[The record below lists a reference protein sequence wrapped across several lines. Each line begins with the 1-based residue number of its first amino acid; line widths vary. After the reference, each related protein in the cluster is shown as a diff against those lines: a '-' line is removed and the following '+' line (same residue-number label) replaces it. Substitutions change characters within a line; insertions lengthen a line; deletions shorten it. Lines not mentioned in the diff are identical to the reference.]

1 MKRRFLALVLAGCLA
16 AVLSTAAWAM
26 SPTGFYLNV
35 ELPSGETIALDVESG
50 DSIDNVKE
58 ELEMK
63 TKIAAGEQHLYYGGK
78 LLVDGRTLA
87 NYNIQ
92 KGSTLLLTTKIK
104 GTPAGEKLTEE
115 NMSGSTIGAPVTIS
129 EKTLNSGTYYL
140 CNNVKLTQA
149 LVIQGDVTL
158 DLNGFV
164 LKITGSGSVI
174 KIESG
179 TLTLV
184 DSHPAAIHKFVKE
197 ATGLWTLNENAGT
210 EIVKGGVITGG
221 IGREH
226 SFSSVYGSI
235 SENGGGGV
243 FINQDAS
250 FVMESGNIVGCSA
263 VGEHNTAGGVLVAR
277 SASFVMKAGKIAG
290 CTAARGGGV
299 YVADKNEAKTL
310 GRFTMEGGSI
320 VGCVATDE
328 SYSGG
333 GVANHGD
340 FTMTGGTIRSC
351 TATAGHGGGICSV
364 RQLHISGS
372 AVVTDCKAGGS
383 YASSGAMLIS
393 PDSTY
398 TAIIAG
404 GTFDG
409 NVVNNKST
417 TITGGTFS
425 DEVQNSGVIENG
437 QFNGAVNN
445 YEGTI
450 KGGTFYGSVKNESD
464 YDDGVLRRAGT
475 ISGGTFNGTV
485 TNEAAGRISGGTY
498 NGSVYGTFYTVAFVS
513 NGGTAVPNQKY
524 ANTPVTA
531 PTVSRAGYTLVGWY
545 TDEACTAAY
554 DFTQPV
560 TDSVTLYAKWEAAP
574 RYYYNS
580 GTTTDT
586 DNADEDKK
594 GSPKT
599 FDPGAG
605 IYAVSVALSLTGT
618 AWIGR
623 KRH

>member
-16 AVLSTAAWAM
+16 AVLSTAAWATL
-26 SPTGFYLNV
+26 PTGSYLNV
-35 ELPSGETIALDVESG
+35 ELPSGETIALDAESG
-50 DSIDNVKE
+50 DSIDNIKGK
-58 ELEMK
+58 LETK
-63 TKIAAGEQHLYYGGK
+63 TKIAAGEQHLYYGGN

-140 CNNVKLTQA
+140 CNNVNLTQT
-149 LVIQGDVTL
+149 LVIRGNVTL

-174 KIESG
+174 QVDSG

-250 FVMESGNIVGCSA
+250 FVMEGGNIVGCSA

-299 YVADKNEAKTL
+299 YVADRDGDYAL
-310 GRFTMEGGSI
+310 GSFTMNGGTI
-320 VGCVATDE
+320 EWCVAYGSAAYDD
-328 SYSGG
+328 GG
-333 GVANHGD
+333 GVNNLGS
-340 FTMTGGTIRSC
+340 FTMNGGTIRNC
-351 TATAGHGGGICSV
+351 TAAYGYGGGISSLRNITICGDAFV
-364 RQLHISGS
+364 RDCTARQDKSS
-372 AVVTDCKAGGS
+372 AMYLNPSNPADRAVIEGGTFRGNI
-383 YASSGAMLIS
+383 YASPYCTGMVAV
-393 PDSTY
+393 T
-398 TAIIAG
+398 G
-404 GTFDG
+404 GTFDPG
-409 NVVNNKST
+409 
-417 TITGGTFS
+417 
-425 DEVQNSGVIENG
+425 QPNG
-437 QFNGAVNN
+437 IPLYTV
-445 YEGTI
+445 
-450 KGGTFYGSVKNESD
+450 
-464 YDDGVLRRAGT
+464 
-475 ISGGTFNGTV
+475 TFN
-485 TNEAAGRISGGTY
+485 
-498 NGSVYGTFYTVAFVS
+498 S
-513 NGGTAVPNQKY
+513 NGGSDVPEQIR
-524 ANTPVTA
+524 ANAAATKPD
-531 PTVSRAGYTLVGWY
+531 SRKAGYTLVGWY
-545 TDEACTAAY
+545 TDKACTAAY
-554 DFTQPV
+554 DFTKPV
-560 TDSVTLYAKWEAAP
+560 TDNITLYAKWEAAP

-586 DNADEDKK
+586 DNADKDKK
-594 GSPKT
+594 DSPKT

-605 IYAVSVALSLTGT
+605 IYAVSAALSLTGT

>member
-16 AVLSTAAWAM
+16 AVLSTAAWAT

-35 ELPSGETIALDVESG
+35 ELPSGETIALDAESG
-50 DSIDNVKE
+50 DSIDNIKGK
-58 ELEMK
+58 LETK
-63 TKIAAGEQHLYYGGK
+63 TKIAAGEQHLYYGGN

-164 LKITGSGSVI
+164 LQHENRDANDSVI

-184 DSHPAAIHKFVKE
+184 DSNPDAIHKFVKE

-250 FVMESGNIVGCSA
+250 FVMEGGNIVGCSA

-299 YVADKNEAKTL
+299 YVADRDGDYAL
-310 GRFTMEGGSI
+310 GSFTMNGGTI
-320 VGCVATDE
+320 EWCVAYGSAAYDD
-328 SYSGG
+328 GG
-333 GVANHGD
+333 GVNNLGS
-340 FTMTGGTIRSC
+340 FTMNGGTIRNC
-351 TATAGHGGGICSV
+351 TAAYGYGGGISSLRNITICGDAFV
-364 RQLHISGS
+364 RDCTASQDESS
-372 AVVTDCKAGGS
+372 AMYLNPSNPADRAVIEGGTFRGNI
-383 YASSGAMLIS
+383 YASPYCTGMVAV
-393 PDSTY
+393 T
-398 TAIIAG
+398 G
-404 GTFDG
+404 GTFDPG
-409 NVVNNKST
+409 QPNG
-417 TITGGTFS
+417 ITLHT
-425 DEVQNSGVIENG
+425 V
-437 QFNGAVNN
+437 
-445 YEGTI
+445 
-450 KGGTFYGSVKNESD
+450 
-464 YDDGVLRRAGT
+464 
-475 ISGGTFNGTV
+475 TFN
-485 TNEAAGRISGGTY
+485 
-498 NGSVYGTFYTVAFVS
+498 S
-513 NGGTAVPNQKY
+513 NGGSDVPGQIR
-524 ANTPVTA
+524 ANAAATKPD
-531 PTVSRAGYTLVGWY
+531 SRKAGYTLVGWY

-554 DFTQPV
+554 DFTKPV
-560 TDSVTLYAKWEAAP
+560 TDNITLYAKWEAAP

-599 FDPGAG
+599 FDAGVG
-605 IYAVSVALSLTGT
+605 IYAVSAALSLTGT

>member
-16 AVLSTAAWAM
+16 AVLSTAAWAT

-35 ELPSGETIALDVESG
+35 ELPSGETIALDAESG
-50 DSIDNVKE
+50 DSIDNIKGK
-58 ELEMK
+58 LETK

-149 LVIQGDVTL
+149 LVIQEDVTL

-164 LKITGSGSVI
+164 LQHENRDANDSVI

-184 DSHPAAIHKFVKE
+184 DSNPDAIHKFVKE

-250 FVMESGNIVGCSA
+250 FVMEGGNIVGCSA

-290 CTAARGGGV
+290 FTAARGGGV
-299 YVADKNEAKTL
+299 YVADRDGDYAL
-310 GRFTMEGGSI
+310 GSFTMNGGTI
-320 VGCVATDE
+320 EWCVAYGSAAYDD
-328 SYSGG
+328 GG
-333 GVANHGD
+333 GVNNLGS
-340 FTMTGGTIRSC
+340 FTMNGGTIRNC
-351 TATAGHGGGICSV
+351 TAAYGYGGGISSLRNITICGDAFV
-364 RQLHISGS
+364 RDCTASQDKSS
-372 AVVTDCKAGGS
+372 AMYLNPSNPADRAVIEGGTFRGNI
-383 YASSGAMLIS
+383 YASPYRTWMVAV
-393 PDSTY
+393 T
-398 TAIIAG
+398 G
-404 GTFDG
+404 GTFDPG
-409 NVVNNKST
+409 QPNG
-417 TITGGTFS
+417 ITLHT
-425 DEVQNSGVIENG
+425 V
-437 QFNGAVNN
+437 
-445 YEGTI
+445 
-450 KGGTFYGSVKNESD
+450 
-464 YDDGVLRRAGT
+464 
-475 ISGGTFNGTV
+475 TFN
-485 TNEAAGRISGGTY
+485 
-498 NGSVYGTFYTVAFVS
+498 S
-513 NGGTAVPNQKY
+513 NGGSDVPEQIR
-524 ANTPVTA
+524 ANAAATKPD
-531 PTVSRAGYTLVGWY
+531 SRKAGYTLVGWY

-554 DFTQPV
+554 DFTKPV
-560 TDSVTLYAKWEAAP
+560 TDNITLYAKWEAAP

-580 GTTTDT
+580 GTTETGKTDE
-586 DNADEDKK
+586 NKK

-599 FDPGAG
+599 FDPGVG
-605 IYAVSVALSLTGT
+605 IYAVSAALSLTGT

>member
-35 ELPSGETIALDVESG
+35 ELPSGETIALDAESG
-50 DSIDNVKE
+50 DSIDNVKQ
-58 ELEMK
+58 K
-63 TKIAAGEQHLYYGGK
+63 VQNAAGVSVTEQYLYYGGK
-78 LLVDGRTLA
+78 FLNNGRTLA
-87 NYNIQ
+87 DYNIQ
-92 KGSTLLLTTKIK
+92 KESTLLVASEEK
-104 GTPAGEKLTEE
+104 GVPNGVRLTEE
-115 NMSGSTIGAPVTIS
+115 SATGIAIELT
-129 EKTLNSGTYYL
+129 EKTTLTAGEYYL
-140 CNNVKLTQA
+140 CNNVNLTQT
-149 LVIQGDVTL
+149 LVIRGNVTL

-184 DSHPAAIHKFVKE
+184 DSNPDAIHKFVKE

-210 EIVKGGVITGG
+210 KIVKGGVITGG

-250 FVMESGNIVGCSA
+250 FVMEGGNIVGCSA

-299 YVADKNEAKTL
+299 YVADRDGDYAL
-310 GRFTMEGGSI
+310 GSFTMNGGTI
-320 VGCVATDE
+320 EWCVAYGSAAYDD
-328 SYSGG
+328 GG
-333 GVANHGD
+333 GVNNLGS
-340 FTMTGGTIRSC
+340 FTMNGGTIRNC
-351 TATAGHGGGICSV
+351 TAAYGYGGGISSLRNITICGDAYV
-364 RQLHISGS
+364 RDCTASQDKSS
-372 AVVTDCKAGGS
+372 AMYLNPSNPADRAVIEGGTFRGNI
-383 YASSGAMLIS
+383 YASPYCTGMVAV
-393 PDSTY
+393 T
-398 TAIIAG
+398 G
-404 GTFDG
+404 GTFDPG
-409 NVVNNKST
+409 QPNG
-417 TITGGTFS
+417 ITLHT
-425 DEVQNSGVIENG
+425 V
-437 QFNGAVNN
+437 
-445 YEGTI
+445 
-450 KGGTFYGSVKNESD
+450 
-464 YDDGVLRRAGT
+464 
-475 ISGGTFNGTV
+475 TFN
-485 TNEAAGRISGGTY
+485 
-498 NGSVYGTFYTVAFVS
+498 S
-513 NGGTAVPNQKY
+513 NGGSDVPGQIR
-524 ANTPVTA
+524 ANAAATKPD
-531 PTVSRAGYTLVGWY
+531 SRKAGYTLVGWY

-560 TDSVTLYAKWEAAP
+560 RDSVTLYAKWEAAP

-586 DNADEDKK
+586 DNGDENKK

-599 FDPGAG
+599 FDPGVG

>member
-16 AVLSTAAWAM
+16 AVLSTAAWATL
-26 SPTGFYLNV
+26 PTGFYLNV

-50 DSIDNVKE
+50 DSIDNVKQ
-58 ELEMK
+58 K
-63 TKIAAGEQHLYYGGK
+63 VQNAAGVSVTEQYLYYGGK
-78 LLVDGRTLA
+78 FLNNGRTLA
-87 NYNIQ
+87 DYNIQ
-92 KGSTLLLTTKIK
+92 KESTLLVASEEK
-104 GTPAGEKLTEE
+104 GVPNGVRLTEE
-115 NMSGSTIGAPVTIS
+115 SATGIAIELT
-129 EKTLNSGTYYL
+129 EKTTLTAGEYYL
-140 CNNVKLTQA
+140 CNNVNLTQT
-149 LVIQGDVTL
+149 LVIRGNVTL

-250 FVMESGNIVGCSA
+250 FVMEGGNIVGCSA

-299 YVADKNEAKTL
+299 YVADRDGDYAL
-310 GRFTMEGGSI
+310 GSFTMNGGTI
-320 VGCVATDE
+320 EWCVAYGSAAYDD
-328 SYSGG
+328 GG
-333 GVANHGD
+333 GVNNLGS
-340 FTMTGGTIRSC
+340 FTMNGGTIRNC
-351 TATAGHGGGICSV
+351 TAAYGYGGGISSLRNITICGDAFV
-364 RQLHISGS
+364 RDCTASQDKSS
-372 AVVTDCKAGGS
+372 AMYLNPSNPADRAVIEGGTFRGNI
-383 YASSGAMLIS
+383 YASPYCTGMVAV
-393 PDSTY
+393 T
-398 TAIIAG
+398 G
-404 GTFDG
+404 GTFDPG
-409 NVVNNKST
+409 
-417 TITGGTFS
+417 
-425 DEVQNSGVIENG
+425 QPNG
-437 QFNGAVNN
+437 IPLYTV
-445 YEGTI
+445 
-450 KGGTFYGSVKNESD
+450 
-464 YDDGVLRRAGT
+464 
-475 ISGGTFNGTV
+475 TFN
-485 TNEAAGRISGGTY
+485 
-498 NGSVYGTFYTVAFVS
+498 S
-513 NGGTAVPNQKY
+513 NGGSDVPEQIR
-524 ANTPVTA
+524 ANAAATKPD
-531 PTVSRAGYTLVGWY
+531 SRRAGYTLVGWY

-560 TDSVTLYAKWEAAP
+560 TDNITLYAKWEAAP

>member
-50 DSIDNVKE
+50 DSIDNVKQ
-58 ELEMK
+58 K
-63 TKIAAGEQHLYYGGK
+63 VQNAAGVSVTEQYLYYGGK
-78 LLVDGRTLA
+78 FLNNGRTLA
-87 NYNIQ
+87 DYNIQ
-92 KGSTLLLTTKIK
+92 KESTLLVASEEK
-104 GTPAGEKLTEE
+104 GVPNGVRLTEE
-115 NMSGSTIGAPVTIS
+115 SATGIAIELT
-129 EKTLNSGTYYL
+129 EKTTLTAGEYYL
-140 CNNVKLTQA
+140 CNNVNLTHP

-250 FVMESGNIVGCSA
+250 FVMEGGNIVGCSA

-299 YVADKNEAKTL
+299 YVADRDGDYAL
-310 GRFTMEGGSI
+310 GSFTMNGGTI
-320 VGCVATDE
+320 EWCVAYGSAAYDD
-328 SYSGG
+328 GG
-333 GVANHGD
+333 GVNNLGS
-340 FTMTGGTIRSC
+340 FTMNGGTIRNC
-351 TATAGHGGGICSV
+351 TAAYGYGGGISSLRNITICGDAFV
-364 RQLHISGS
+364 RDCTASQDKSS
-372 AVVTDCKAGGS
+372 AMYLNPSNPADRAVIEGGTFRGNI
-383 YASSGAMLIS
+383 YASPYRTGMVAV
-393 PDSTY
+393 T
-398 TAIIAG
+398 G
-404 GTFDG
+404 GTFDPG
-409 NVVNNKST
+409 QPNG
-417 TITGGTFS
+417 ITLHT
-425 DEVQNSGVIENG
+425 V
-437 QFNGAVNN
+437 
-445 YEGTI
+445 
-450 KGGTFYGSVKNESD
+450 
-464 YDDGVLRRAGT
+464 
-475 ISGGTFNGTV
+475 TFN
-485 TNEAAGRISGGTY
+485 
-498 NGSVYGTFYTVAFVS
+498 S
-513 NGGTAVPNQKY
+513 NGGSDVPEQIR
-524 ANTPVTA
+524 ANAAATKPD
-531 PTVSRAGYTLVGWY
+531 SRKAGYTLVGWY

-554 DFTQPV
+554 DFTKPV
-560 TDSVTLYAKWEAAP
+560 TDNITLYAKWEAAP

-618 AWIGR
+618 VWIGQ

>member
-1 MKRRFLALVLAGCLA
+1 MKRRFLTLVLAGCLA
-16 AVLSTAAWAM
+16 AVLSTAAWATL
-26 SPTGFYLNV
+26 PTGFYLNV

-164 LKITGSGSVI
+164 LQHENRDANDSVI
-174 KIESG
+174 QMDSG

-184 DSHPAAIHKFVKE
+184 DSNPDAIHKFVKE

-250 FVMESGNIVGCSA
+250 FVMEGGNIVGCSA

-299 YVADKNEAKTL
+299 YVADRDGDYAL
-310 GRFTMEGGSI
+310 GSFTMNGGTI
-320 VGCVATDE
+320 EWCVAYGSAAYDD
-328 SYSGG
+328 GG
-333 GVANHGD
+333 GVNNLGS
-340 FTMTGGTIRSC
+340 FTMNGGTIRNC
-351 TATAGHGGGICSV
+351 TAAYGYGGGISSLRNITICGDAFV
-364 RQLHISGS
+364 RDCTASQDKSS
-372 AVVTDCKAGGS
+372 AMYLNPSNPADRAVIEGGTFRGNI
-383 YASSGAMLIS
+383 YASPYCTGMVAV
-393 PDSTY
+393 T
-398 TAIIAG
+398 G
-404 GTFDG
+404 GTFDPG
-409 NVVNNKST
+409 QPNG
-417 TITGGTFS
+417 ITLHT
-425 DEVQNSGVIENG
+425 V
-437 QFNGAVNN
+437 
-445 YEGTI
+445 
-450 KGGTFYGSVKNESD
+450 
-464 YDDGVLRRAGT
+464 
-475 ISGGTFNGTV
+475 TFN
-485 TNEAAGRISGGTY
+485 
-498 NGSVYGTFYTVAFVS
+498 S
-513 NGGTAVPNQKY
+513 NGGSDVPEQIR
-524 ANTPVTA
+524 ANAAATKPD
-531 PTVSRAGYTLVGWY
+531 SRKAGYTLVGWY
-545 TDEACTAAY
+545 TNEACTAAY

>member
-16 AVLSTAAWAM
+16 AVLSTAAWAT
-26 SPTGFYLNV
+26 SPTGFCLNV
-35 ELPSGETIALDVESG
+35 ELPSGKTIALDVESG
-50 DSIDNVKE
+50 DSIDNVKQ
-58 ELEMK
+58 K
-63 TKIAAGEQHLYYGGK
+63 VQNAAGVSATEQYLYYGGK
-78 LLVDGRTLA
+78 LLVDDRTLA

-140 CNNVKLTQA
+140 CNNVNLTHP

-250 FVMESGNIVGCSA
+250 FVMEGGNIVGCSA

-299 YVADKNEAKTL
+299 YVADRDGDYAL
-310 GRFTMEGGSI
+310 GSFTMNGGTI
-320 VGCVATDE
+320 EWCVAYGSAAYDD
-328 SYSGG
+328 GG
-333 GVANHGD
+333 GVNNLGS
-340 FTMTGGTIRSC
+340 FTMNGGTIR
-351 TATAGHGGGICSV
+351 
-364 RQLHISGS
+364 
-372 AVVTDCKAGGS
+372 
-383 YASSGAMLIS
+383 
-393 PDSTY
+393 
-398 TAIIAG
+398 
-404 GTFDG
+404 
-409 NVVNNKST
+409 N
-417 TITGGTFS
+417 
-425 DEVQNSGVIENG
+425 
-437 QFNGAVNN
+437 
-445 YEGTI
+445 
-450 KGGTFYGSVKNESD
+450 
-464 YDDGVLRRAGT
+464 
-475 ISGGTFNGTV
+475 
-485 TNEAAGRISGGTY
+485 
-498 NGSVYGTFYTVAFVS
+498 
-513 NGGTAVPNQKY
+513 
-524 ANTPVTA
+524 
-531 PTVSRAGYTLVGWY
+531 
-545 TDEACTAAY
+545 CTAAY
-554 DFTQPV
+554 GYGGGI
-560 TDSVTLYAKWEAAP
+560 SSLRNITLYAKWEAAP

-586 DNADEDKK
+586 DNADKDKK

>member
-35 ELPSGETIALDVESG
+35 ELPSGKTIALDVESG

-164 LKITGSGSVI
+164 LQHENRDANDSVI
-174 KIESG
+174 QMDSG

-184 DSHPAAIHKFVKE
+184 DSNPDAIHKFVKE

-250 FVMESGNIVGCSA
+250 FVMEGGNIVGCSA

-299 YVADKNEAKTL
+299 YVADRDGDYAL
-310 GRFTMEGGSI
+310 GSFTMNGGTI
-320 VGCVATDE
+320 EWCVAYGSAAYDD
-328 SYSGG
+328 GG
-333 GVANHGD
+333 GVNNLGS
-340 FTMTGGTIRSC
+340 FTMNGGTIRNC
-351 TATAGHGGGICSV
+351 TAAFGYGGGIASLRTITICGDAFV
-364 RQLHISGS
+364 RVCTASQEKSS
-372 AVVTDCKAGGS
+372 AMYLNPSNPADRAVIEGGTFRGNI
-383 YASSGAMLIS
+383 YASPYRTGMVAV
-393 PDSTY
+393 T
-398 TAIIAG
+398 G
-404 GTFDG
+404 GTFDPG
-409 NVVNNKST
+409 QPNG
-417 TITGGTFS
+417 ITLHT
-425 DEVQNSGVIENG
+425 V
-437 QFNGAVNN
+437 
-445 YEGTI
+445 
-450 KGGTFYGSVKNESD
+450 
-464 YDDGVLRRAGT
+464 
-475 ISGGTFNGTV
+475 TFN
-485 TNEAAGRISGGTY
+485 
-498 NGSVYGTFYTVAFVS
+498 S
-513 NGGTAVPNQKY
+513 NGGSDVPEQIR
-524 ANTPVTA
+524 ANAAATKPD
-531 PTVSRAGYTLVGWY
+531 SRKAGYTLVGWY

-605 IYAVSVALSLTGT
+605 LYAVSVALSLTGT
-618 AWIGR
+618 VWIGQ

>member
-16 AVLSTAAWAM
+16 AVLSTAAWAT

-50 DSIDNVKE
+50 DSIDNVKQ
-58 ELEMK
+58 K
-63 TKIAAGEQHLYYGGK
+63 VQNAAGVSVTEQYLYYGGK
-78 LLVDGRTLA
+78 FLNNGRTLA
-87 NYNIQ
+87 DYNIQ
-92 KGSTLLLTTKIK
+92 KESTLLVASEAK
-104 GTPAGEKLTEE
+104 GTPSGTPLTAAEPSKEWVNITEEKVLTE
-115 NMSGSTIGAPVTIS
+115 
-129 EKTLNSGTYYL
+129 GTYFL
-140 CNNVKLTQA
+140 CNNVNLTHP
-149 LVIQGDVTL
+149 LVIRGNVTL

-164 LKITGSGSVI
+164 LQYENSGANDSVI

-250 FVMESGNIVGCSA
+250 FVMEGGNIVGCSA

-299 YVADKNEAKTL
+299 YVADRDGDYAL
-310 GRFTMEGGSI
+310 GSFTMNGGTI
-320 VGCVATDE
+320 EWCVAYGSAAYDD
-328 SYSGG
+328 GG
-333 GVANHGD
+333 GVNNLGS
-340 FTMTGGTIRSC
+340 FTMNGGTIRNC
-351 TATAGHGGGICSV
+351 TAAYGYGGGISSLRNITICGDAFV
-364 RQLHISGS
+364 RDCTASQDKSS
-372 AVVTDCKAGGS
+372 AMYLNPSNPADRAVIEGGTFRGNIYTSPYCTGMVAVT
-383 YASSGAMLIS
+383 
-393 PDSTY
+393 
-398 TAIIAG
+398 G
-404 GTFDG
+404 GTFDPG
-409 NVVNNKST
+409 QPNG
-417 TITGGTFS
+417 ITLHT
-425 DEVQNSGVIENG
+425 V
-437 QFNGAVNN
+437 
-445 YEGTI
+445 
-450 KGGTFYGSVKNESD
+450 
-464 YDDGVLRRAGT
+464 
-475 ISGGTFNGTV
+475 TFN
-485 TNEAAGRISGGTY
+485 
-498 NGSVYGTFYTVAFVS
+498 S
-513 NGGTAVPNQKY
+513 NGGSDVPGQIR
-524 ANTPVTA
+524 ANAAATKPA
-531 PTVSRAGYTLVGWY
+531 DPTRSGYVFAGWY

-554 DFTQPV
+554 DFTKPV

>member
-16 AVLSTAAWAM
+16 AVLSTAAWATL
-26 SPTGFYLNV
+26 PTGFYLNV
-35 ELPSGETIALDVESG
+35 ELPSGETIALDAESG
-50 DSIDNVKE
+50 DSIDNIKGK
-58 ELEMK
+58 LETK
-63 TKIAAGEQHLYYGGK
+63 TKIAAGEQHLYYGGN
-78 LLVDGRTLA
+78 LLVDGSTLA
-87 NYNIQ
+87 HYNIQ

-164 LKITGSGSVI
+164 LQHENRDANDSVI

-184 DSHPAAIHKFVKE
+184 DSNPVAIHKFVKN
-197 ATGLWTLNENAGT
+197 TDDLWMLDESQGA

-250 FVMESGNIVGCSA
+250 FVMEGGNIVGCSA

-299 YVADKNEAKTL
+299 YVADRDGDYAL
-310 GRFTMEGGSI
+310 GSFTMNGGTI
-320 VGCVATDE
+320 EWCVAYGSAAYDD
-328 SYSGG
+328 GG
-333 GVANHGD
+333 GVNNLGS
-340 FTMTGGTIRSC
+340 FTMNGGTIRNC
-351 TATAGHGGGICSV
+351 TAAYGYGGGISSLRNITICGDAFV
-364 RQLHISGS
+364 RDCTASQDKSS
-372 AVVTDCKAGGS
+372 AMYLNPSNPADRAVIEGGTFRGNI
-383 YASSGAMLIS
+383 YASPYCTGMVAV
-393 PDSTY
+393 T
-398 TAIIAG
+398 G
-404 GTFDG
+404 GTFDPG
-409 NVVNNKST
+409 QPNG
-417 TITGGTFS
+417 ITLHT
-425 DEVQNSGVIENG
+425 V
-437 QFNGAVNN
+437 
-445 YEGTI
+445 
-450 KGGTFYGSVKNESD
+450 
-464 YDDGVLRRAGT
+464 
-475 ISGGTFNGTV
+475 TFN
-485 TNEAAGRISGGTY
+485 
-498 NGSVYGTFYTVAFVS
+498 S
-513 NGGTAVPNQKY
+513 NGGSDVPEQIR
-524 ANTPVTA
+524 ANAAATKPD
-531 PTVSRAGYTLVGWY
+531 SRKAGYTLVGWY
-545 TDEACTAAY
+545 TDKACTAAY
-554 DFTQPV
+554 DFTKPV
-560 TDSVTLYAKWEAAP
+560 TDNIALYAKWEAAP

-580 GTTTDT
+580 GTTETGKTDE
-586 DNADEDKK
+586 NKK

>member
-16 AVLSTAAWAM
+16 AVLSTAAWATL
-26 SPTGFYLNV
+26 PTGFYLNV

-164 LKITGSGSVI
+164 LQHENRDANDSVI
-174 KIESG
+174 QMDSG

-184 DSHPAAIHKFVKE
+184 DSNPDAIHKFVKE

-250 FVMESGNIVGCSA
+250 FVMEGGNIVGCSA

-299 YVADKNEAKTL
+299 YVADRDGDYAL
-310 GRFTMEGGSI
+310 GSFTMNGGTI
-320 VGCVATDE
+320 EWCVAYGSAAYDD
-328 SYSGG
+328 GG
-333 GVANHGD
+333 GVNNLGS
-340 FTMTGGTIRSC
+340 FTMNGGTIRNC
-351 TATAGHGGGICSV
+351 TDAYGYGGGISSLRNITICGDAFV
-364 RQLHISGS
+364 RDCTASQDKSS
-372 AVVTDCKAGGS
+372 AMYLNPSNPADRAVIEGGTFRGNI
-383 YASSGAMLIS
+383 YASPYCTGMVAV
-393 PDSTY
+393 T
-398 TAIIAG
+398 G
-404 GTFDG
+404 GTFDPG
-409 NVVNNKST
+409 QPNG
-417 TITGGTFS
+417 ITLHT
-425 DEVQNSGVIENG
+425 V
-437 QFNGAVNN
+437 
-445 YEGTI
+445 
-450 KGGTFYGSVKNESD
+450 
-464 YDDGVLRRAGT
+464 
-475 ISGGTFNGTV
+475 TFN
-485 TNEAAGRISGGTY
+485 
-498 NGSVYGTFYTVAFVS
+498 S
-513 NGGTAVPNQKY
+513 NGGSDVPEQIR
-524 ANTPVTA
+524 ANAAATKPA
-531 PTVSRAGYTLVGWY
+531 DPTRSGYDFGGWY
-545 TDEACTAAY
+545 TDEA
-554 DFTQPV
+554 FTTEYTFTESEKV
-560 TDSVTLYAKWEAAP
+560 TQALTLYAKWTKEAP
-574 RYYYNS
+574 KYYYYS
-580 GTTTDT
+580 PAVGSADTT
-586 DNADEDKK
+586 AKA
-594 GSPKT
+594 SPKT
-599 FDPGAG
+599 FDAG
-605 IYAVSVALSLTGT
+605 VGVYVGMAVLSVSGSAVVLGKK
-618 AWIGR
+618 R
-623 KRH
+623 K

>member
-1 MKRRFLALVLAGCLA
+1 MKRRFLTLVLAGCLA
-16 AVLSTAAWAM
+16 AVLSTAAWAT

-35 ELPSGETIALDVESG
+35 ELPSGETIALDAASG
-50 DSIDNVKE
+50 DSIDNIIGK
-58 ELEMK
+58 LETK

-164 LKITGSGSVI
+164 LQHENRDANDSVI

-184 DSHPAAIHKFVKE
+184 DSNPDAIHKFVKE

-250 FVMESGNIVGCSA
+250 FVMEGGNIVGCSA

-299 YVADKNEAKTL
+299 YVADRDGDYAL
-310 GRFTMEGGSI
+310 GSFTMNGGTI
-320 VGCVATDE
+320 EWCVAYGSAAYDD
-328 SYSGG
+328 GG
-333 GVANHGD
+333 GVNNLGS
-340 FTMTGGTIRSC
+340 FTMNGGTIRNC
-351 TATAGHGGGICSV
+351 TAAYGYGGGISSLRNITICGDAFV
-364 RQLHISGS
+364 RDCTASQDKSS
-372 AVVTDCKAGGS
+372 AMYLNPSNPADRAVIEGGTFRGNI
-383 YASSGAMLIS
+383 YASPYCTGMVAV
-393 PDSTY
+393 T
-398 TAIIAG
+398 G
-404 GTFDG
+404 GTFDPG
-409 NVVNNKST
+409 QPNG
-417 TITGGTFS
+417 ITLYT
-425 DEVQNSGVIENG
+425 V
-437 QFNGAVNN
+437 
-445 YEGTI
+445 
-450 KGGTFYGSVKNESD
+450 
-464 YDDGVLRRAGT
+464 
-475 ISGGTFNGTV
+475 TFN
-485 TNEAAGRISGGTY
+485 
-498 NGSVYGTFYTVAFVS
+498 S
-513 NGGTAVPNQKY
+513 NGGSDVPGQIR
-524 ANTPVTA
+524 ANAAATA

-545 TDEACTAAY
+545 TDEAYTAAY
-554 DFTQPV
+554 DFTKPV

-580 GTTTDT
+580 GTTETGKTDE
-586 DNADEDKK
+586 NKK

>member
-16 AVLSTAAWAM
+16 AVLSTAAWATL
-26 SPTGFYLNV
+26 PTGFYLNV
-35 ELPSGETIALDVESG
+35 ELPSGETIALDAESG
-50 DSIDNVKE
+50 DSIDNIKGK
-58 ELEMK
+58 LETK
-63 TKIAAGEQHLYYGGK
+63 TKIAAGEQHLYYGGN

-164 LKITGSGSVI
+164 LQHENRDANDSVI

-184 DSHPAAIHKFVKE
+184 DSNPDAIHKFVKE

-250 FVMESGNIVGCSA
+250 FVMEGGSIVGCSA

-299 YVADKNEAKTL
+299 YVADRDGDYAL
-310 GRFTMEGGSI
+310 GSFTMNGGTI
-320 VGCVATDE
+320 EWCVAYGSAAYDD
-328 SYSGG
+328 GG
-333 GVANHGD
+333 GVNNLGS
-340 FTMTGGTIRSC
+340 FTMNGGTIRNC
-351 TATAGHGGGICSV
+351 TAAYGYGGGISSLRNITICGDAFV
-364 RQLHISGS
+364 RDCTASQDKSS
-372 AVVTDCKAGGS
+372 AMYLNPSNPADRAVIEGGTFRGNI
-383 YASSGAMLIS
+383 YASPYCTGMVAV
-393 PDSTY
+393 T
-398 TAIIAG
+398 G
-404 GTFDG
+404 GTFDPG
-409 NVVNNKST
+409 
-417 TITGGTFS
+417 
-425 DEVQNSGVIENG
+425 QPNG
-437 QFNGAVNN
+437 IPLYTV
-445 YEGTI
+445 
-450 KGGTFYGSVKNESD
+450 
-464 YDDGVLRRAGT
+464 
-475 ISGGTFNGTV
+475 TFN
-485 TNEAAGRISGGTY
+485 
-498 NGSVYGTFYTVAFVS
+498 S
-513 NGGTAVPNQKY
+513 NGGSDVPEQIR
-524 ANTPVTA
+524 ANAAATKPD
-531 PTVSRAGYTLVGWY
+531 SRKAGYTLVGWY

>member
-26 SPTGFYLNV
+26 CLNV

-50 DSIDNVKE
+50 DSIDNVKQ
-58 ELEMK
+58 K
-63 TKIAAGEQHLYYGGK
+63 VQNAAGVSVTEQYLYYGGK
-78 LLVDGRTLA
+78 FLYNGRTLA
-87 NYNIQ
+87 DYNIQ
-92 KGSTLLLTTKIK
+92 KESTLLVASEEK
-104 GTPAGEKLTEE
+104 GVPNGVRLTEE
-115 NMSGSTIGAPVTIS
+115 SATGIAIELT
-129 EKTLNSGTYYL
+129 EKMTLTAGEYYL
-140 CNNVKLTQA
+140 CNNVNLTQT
-149 LVIQGDVTL
+149 LVIRGNVTL

-164 LKITGSGSVI
+164 LKIIGSGSVI

-184 DSHPAAIHKFVKE
+184 DSHPAAIHKFVKN
-197 ATGLWTLNENAGT
+197 TDDLWMLDESQGAG
-210 EIVKGGVITGG
+210 IVRGGIITGG
-221 IGREH
+221 NAG
-226 SFSSVYGSI
+226 Y
-235 SENGGGGV
+235 NDGGGV
-243 FINQDAS
+243 YVCPGAEL
-250 FVMESGNIVGCSA
+250 VMRGGSIVGC
-263 VGEHNTAGGVLVAR
+263 
-277 SASFVMKAGKIAG
+277 KAKQ
-290 CTAARGGGV
+290 GGGV

-310 GRFTMEGGSI
+310 GRFTMKGGSI

-340 FTMTGGTIRSC
+340 FTMTGGTIHRCS
-351 TATAGHGGGICSV
+351 TTEGSGGGICSV

-372 AVVTDCKAGGS
+372 AIVTDCKAGGS

-393 PDSTY
+393 PGSTY
-398 TAIIAG
+398 TAVIAG

-409 NVVNNKST
+409 NVENSKG
-417 TITGGTFS
+417 TITGGTFNGQ
-425 DEVQNSGVIENG
+425 VRNSGVIENG

-450 KGGTFYGSVKNESD
+450 KGGTF
-464 YDDGVLRRAGT
+464 
-475 ISGGTFNGTV
+475 NGTV
-485 TNEAAGRISGGTY
+485 TNEGGGRISGGTY

>member
-16 AVLSTAAWAM
+16 AVLSTAAWAT
-26 SPTGFYLNV
+26 SPTGFCLNV
-35 ELPSGETIALDVESG
+35 ELPSGKTIALDVESG
-50 DSIDNVKE
+50 DSIDNVKQ
-58 ELEMK
+58 K
-63 TKIAAGEQHLYYGGK
+63 VQNAAGVSVTEQYLYYGGK
-78 LLVDGRTLA
+78 FLNNGRTLA
-87 NYNIQ
+87 DYNIQ
-92 KGSTLLLTTKIK
+92 KESTLLVASEEK
-104 GTPAGEKLTEE
+104 GVPNGVRLTEE
-115 NMSGSTIGAPVTIS
+115 SATGIAIELT
-129 EKTLNSGTYYL
+129 EKTTLTAGEYYL
-140 CNNVKLTQA
+140 CNNVNLTQT
-149 LVIQGDVTL
+149 LVIRGNVTL

-184 DSHPAAIHKFVKE
+184 DSHPAAIHKFFKN
-197 ATGLWTLNENAGT
+197 TDDLWMLDESQGAG
-210 EIVKGGVITGG
+210 IVRGGIITGG
-221 IGREH
+221 NAG
-226 SFSSVYGSI
+226 Y
-235 SENGGGGV
+235 NDGGGV
-243 FINQDAS
+243 YVCPGAGL
-250 FVMESGNIVGCSA
+250 VMRGGSIVGC
-263 VGEHNTAGGVLVAR
+263 
-277 SASFVMKAGKIAG
+277 KAKQ
-290 CTAARGGGV
+290 GGGV

-310 GRFTMEGGSI
+310 GRFTMKGGSI

-333 GVANHGD
+333 GVANHGE
-340 FTMTGGTIRSC
+340 FTMTGGTIRIC

-372 AVVTDCKAGGS
+372 AIVRDCKAGGS
-383 YASSGAMLIS
+383 YVSSGAMLIS

-398 TAIIAG
+398 TAVIAG

-409 NVVNNKST
+409 NVENNKST

-425 DEVQNSGVIENG
+425 GEVQNSGVIENG
-437 QFNGAVNN
+437 QFNRAVNN

-485 TNEAAGRISGGTY
+485 TNEAAGRISGGTFKELK
-498 NGSVYGTFYTVAFVS
+498 GTSYTVAFVS
-513 NGGTAVPNQKY
+513 NGGSDVPGQIR
-524 ANTPVTA
+524 ANAAATKPA
-531 PTVSRAGYTLVGWY
+531 DPTRSGYVFAGWY

-580 GTTTDT
+580 GTTETGKTDE
-586 DNADEDKK
+586 NKK

-599 FDPGAG
+599 FDPGVG

-618 AWIGR
+618 AGIGR
-623 KRH
+623 NRH

>member
-16 AVLSTAAWAM
+16 AVLSTAAWATL
-26 SPTGFYLNV
+26 PTGFYLNV
-35 ELPSGETIALDVESG
+35 ELPSGETIALDAESG
-50 DSIDNVKE
+50 DSIDNIKGK
-58 ELEMK
+58 LETK
-63 TKIAAGEQHLYYGGK
+63 TKIAAGEQHLYYGGN

-140 CNNVKLTQA
+140 CNNVNLTQA

-164 LKITGSGSVI
+164 LQYKNSGANNSVI
-174 KIESG
+174 QVDSG

-250 FVMESGNIVGCSA
+250 FVMEGGNIVGCSA

-299 YVADKNEAKTL
+299 YVADRDGDYAL
-310 GRFTMEGGSI
+310 GSFTMNGGTI
-320 VGCVATDE
+320 EWCVAYGSAAYDD
-328 SYSGG
+328 GG
-333 GVANHGD
+333 GVNNLGS
-340 FTMTGGTIRSC
+340 FTMNGGTIRNC
-351 TATAGHGGGICSV
+351 TAAYGYGGGISSLRNITICGDAFV
-364 RQLHISGS
+364 RDCTASQDKSS
-372 AVVTDCKAGGS
+372 AMYLNPSNPADRAVIEGGTFRGNIYVSPYCTGMVAVT
-383 YASSGAMLIS
+383 
-393 PDSTY
+393 
-398 TAIIAG
+398 G
-404 GTFDG
+404 GTFDPG
-409 NVVNNKST
+409 QPNG
-417 TITGGTFS
+417 ITLHT
-425 DEVQNSGVIENG
+425 V
-437 QFNGAVNN
+437 
-445 YEGTI
+445 
-450 KGGTFYGSVKNESD
+450 
-464 YDDGVLRRAGT
+464 
-475 ISGGTFNGTV
+475 TFN
-485 TNEAAGRISGGTY
+485 
-498 NGSVYGTFYTVAFVS
+498 S
-513 NGGTAVPNQKY
+513 NGGSDVPEQIR
-524 ANTPVTA
+524 ANAAATKPD
-531 PTVSRAGYTLVGWY
+531 SRKAGYTLVGWY
-545 TDEACTAAY
+545 TNEACTAAY
-554 DFTQPV
+554 DFTKPV

-574 RYYYNS
+574 RYYYSS

-586 DNADEDKK
+586 DNADKDKK

-599 FDPGAG
+599 FDPGVG
-605 IYAVSVALSLTGT
+605 IYAVSAALSLTGT

>member
-16 AVLSTAAWAM
+16 AVLSTAAWAT

-35 ELPSGETIALDVESG
+35 ELPSGETIALDAASG
-50 DSIDNVKE
+50 DSIDNIIGK
-58 ELEMK
+58 LETK

-149 LVIQGDVTL
+149 LVIQEDVTL

-164 LKITGSGSVI
+164 LQHENRDANDSVI

-184 DSHPAAIHKFVKE
+184 DSNPDAIHKFVKE

-250 FVMESGNIVGCSA
+250 FVMEGGNIVGCSA

-299 YVADKNEAKTL
+299 YVADRDGDYAL
-310 GRFTMEGGSI
+310 GSFTMNGGTI
-320 VGCVATDE
+320 EWCVAYGSAAYDD
-328 SYSGG
+328 GG
-333 GVANHGD
+333 GVNNLGS
-340 FTMTGGTIRSC
+340 FTMNGGTIRNC
-351 TATAGHGGGICSV
+351 TAAYGYGGGISSLRNITICGDAFV
-364 RQLHISGS
+364 RDCTASQDKSS
-372 AVVTDCKAGGS
+372 AMYLNPSNPADRAVIEGGTFRGNI
-383 YASSGAMLIS
+383 YASPYRTGMVAV
-393 PDSTY
+393 T
-398 TAIIAG
+398 G
-404 GTFDG
+404 GTFDPG
-409 NVVNNKST
+409 QPNG
-417 TITGGTFS
+417 ITLHT
-425 DEVQNSGVIENG
+425 V
-437 QFNGAVNN
+437 
-445 YEGTI
+445 
-450 KGGTFYGSVKNESD
+450 
-464 YDDGVLRRAGT
+464 
-475 ISGGTFNGTV
+475 TFN
-485 TNEAAGRISGGTY
+485 
-498 NGSVYGTFYTVAFVS
+498 S
-513 NGGTAVPNQKY
+513 NGGSDVPEQIR
-524 ANTPVTA
+524 ANAAATKPD
-531 PTVSRAGYTLVGWY
+531 SRKAGYTLVGWY

-554 DFTQPV
+554 DFTKPV
-560 TDSVTLYAKWEAAP
+560 TDNITLYAKWEAVP

-580 GTTTDT
+580 GTTETGKTDE
-586 DNADEDKK
+586 NKK

-599 FDPGAG
+599 FDPGVG
-605 IYAVSVALSLTGT
+605 IYAVSAALSLTGT

>member
-16 AVLSTAAWAM
+16 AVLSTAAWAT

-35 ELPSGETIALDVESG
+35 ELPSGETIALDAESG
-50 DSIDNVKE
+50 DSIDNIKGK
-58 ELEMK
+58 LETK

-164 LKITGSGSVI
+164 LQHENRDANDSVI
-174 KIESG
+174 QMDSG

-184 DSHPAAIHKFVKE
+184 DSNPDAIHKFVKE

-250 FVMESGNIVGCSA
+250 FVMEGGNIVGCSA

-299 YVADKNEAKTL
+299 YVADRDGDYAL
-310 GRFTMEGGSI
+310 GSFTMNGGTI
-320 VGCVATDE
+320 EWCVAYGSAAYDD
-328 SYSGG
+328 GG
-333 GVANHGD
+333 GVNNLGS
-340 FTMTGGTIRSC
+340 FTINGGTIRNC
-351 TATAGHGGGICSV
+351 TAAYGCGGGISSLRNITICGDAFV
-364 RQLHISGS
+364 RDCTASQDKSS
-372 AVVTDCKAGGS
+372 AMYLNPSNPADRAVIEGGTFRGNI
-383 YASSGAMLIS
+383 YASPYCTGMVAV
-393 PDSTY
+393 T
-398 TAIIAG
+398 G
-404 GTFDG
+404 GTFDPG
-409 NVVNNKST
+409 QPNG
-417 TITGGTFS
+417 ITLHT
-425 DEVQNSGVIENG
+425 V
-437 QFNGAVNN
+437 
-445 YEGTI
+445 
-450 KGGTFYGSVKNESD
+450 
-464 YDDGVLRRAGT
+464 
-475 ISGGTFNGTV
+475 TFN
-485 TNEAAGRISGGTY
+485 
-498 NGSVYGTFYTVAFVS
+498 S
-513 NGGTAVPNQKY
+513 NGGSDVPGQIR
-524 ANTPVTA
+524 ANAAATKPA
-531 PTVSRAGYTLVGWY
+531 DPTRSGYDFGGWY
-545 TDEACTAAY
+545 TDEA
-554 DFTQPV
+554 FTTEYTFTESEKV
-560 TDSVTLYAKWEAAP
+560 TQALTLYAKWTKEAAK
-574 RYYYNS
+574 YYYYS
-580 GTTTDT
+580 P
-586 DNADEDKK
+586 ADGSADAAK

-599 FDPGAG
+599 FDAG
-605 IYAVSVALSLTGT
+605 VGVYVGMAVLSVCGSAVVLGKK
-618 AWIGR
+618 R
-623 KRH
+623 K

>member
-16 AVLSTAAWAM
+16 AVLSTAAWAT

-35 ELPSGETIALDVESG
+35 ELPSGETIALDAASG
-50 DSIDNVKE
+50 DSIDNIIGK
-58 ELEMK
+58 LETK

-149 LVIQGDVTL
+149 LVIQEDVTL

-164 LKITGSGSVI
+164 LQHENRDANDSVI

-184 DSHPAAIHKFVKE
+184 DSNPDAIHKFVKE

-250 FVMESGNIVGCSA
+250 FVMEGGNIVGCSA

-299 YVADKNEAKTL
+299 YVADRDGDYAL
-310 GRFTMEGGSI
+310 GSFTMNGGTI
-320 VGCVATDE
+320 EWCVAYGSAAYDD
-328 SYSGG
+328 GG
-333 GVANHGD
+333 GVNNLGS
-340 FTMTGGTIRSC
+340 FTMNGGTIRNC
-351 TATAGHGGGICSV
+351 TAAYGYGGGISSLRNITICGDAFV
-364 RQLHISGS
+364 RDCTASQDKSS
-372 AVVTDCKAGGS
+372 AMYLNPSNPADRAVIEGGTFRGNI
-383 YASSGAMLIS
+383 YASPYRTGMVAV
-393 PDSTY
+393 T
-398 TAIIAG
+398 G
-404 GTFDG
+404 GTFDPG
-409 NVVNNKST
+409 QPNG
-417 TITGGTFS
+417 ITLHT
-425 DEVQNSGVIENG
+425 V
-437 QFNGAVNN
+437 
-445 YEGTI
+445 
-450 KGGTFYGSVKNESD
+450 
-464 YDDGVLRRAGT
+464 
-475 ISGGTFNGTV
+475 TFN
-485 TNEAAGRISGGTY
+485 
-498 NGSVYGTFYTVAFVS
+498 S
-513 NGGTAVPNQKY
+513 NGGSDVPEQIR
-524 ANTPVTA
+524 ANAAATKPD
-531 PTVSRAGYTLVGWY
+531 SRKAGYTLVGWY

-554 DFTQPV
+554 DFTKPV
-560 TDSVTLYAKWEAAP
+560 TDNITLYAKWEAAP

-580 GTTTDT
+580 GTTETGKTDE
-586 DNADEDKK
+586 NKK

-618 AWIGR
+618 VWIGQ

>member
-26 SPTGFYLNV
+26 CLNV
-35 ELPSGETIALDVESG
+35 ELPSGKTIALDVESG
-50 DSIDNVKE
+50 DSIDNVKQ
-58 ELEMK
+58 K
-63 TKIAAGEQHLYYGGK
+63 VQNAAGVSVTEQYLYYGGK
-78 LLVDGRTLA
+78 FLYNGRTLA
-87 NYNIQ
+87 DYNIQ
-92 KGSTLLLTTKIK
+92 KESTLLVASEAK
-104 GTPAGEKLTEE
+104 GTPSGTPLIAAEPPKEWVDITEEKVLTE
-115 NMSGSTIGAPVTIS
+115 
-129 EKTLNSGTYYL
+129 GTYFL
-140 CNNVKLTQA
+140 CNNVNLTHP

-174 KIESG
+174 KIESS

-184 DSHPAAIHKFVKE
+184 DSHPAAIHKFNATNDLWSLQESGGKE
-197 ATGLWTLNENAGT
+197 T
-210 EIVKGGVITGG
+210 VHGGVITGG
-221 IGREH
+221 NAG
-226 SFSSVYGSI
+226 Y
-235 SENGGGGV
+235 NDGGGV
-243 FINQDAS
+243 YVCPGAGL
-250 FVMESGNIVGCSA
+250 VMRGGSIVGC
-263 VGEHNTAGGVLVAR
+263 
-277 SASFVMKAGKIAG
+277 KAQQ
-290 CTAARGGGV
+290 GGGV

-340 FTMTGGTIRSC
+340 FTMTGGTIHRCS
-351 TATAGHGGGICSV
+351 TTEGSGGGICSV

-383 YASSGAMLIS
+383 YVSSGAMLIS

-409 NVVNNKST
+409 NVENSKG
-417 TITGGTFS
+417 TITGGTFNGQ
-425 DEVQNSGVIENG
+425 VRNSGVIENG
-437 QFNGAVNN
+437 QFNEAVNN

-450 KGGTFYGSVKNESD
+450 KGGTFNGSVKNSGECD
-464 YDDGVLRRAGT
+464 LGTPFHIGT
-475 ISGGTFNGTV
+475 ISGGTFNDTV
-485 TNEAAGRISGGTY
+485 TNEGAGRISGGTY
-498 NGSVYGTFYTVAFVS
+498 NGSLDGTFYTVAFES
-513 NGGTAVPNQKY
+513 NGGSDVPGQIR
-524 ANTPVTA
+524 ANAAATKPA
-531 PTVSRAGYTLVGWY
+531 NPTRSGYVFAGWY

-554 DFTQPV
+554 DFTKPV
-560 TDSVTLYAKWEAAP
+560 TDNITLYAKWEAAP

-586 DNADEDKK
+586 DNADKDKK

>member
-16 AVLSTAAWAM
+16 AVLSTAAWATL
-26 SPTGFYLNV
+26 PTGFCLNV
-35 ELPSGETIALDVESG
+35 ELPSGETIALDAESG

-164 LKITGSGSVI
+164 LQHENRDANDSVI
-174 KIESG
+174 QMDSG

-221 IGREH
+221 
-226 SFSSVYGSI
+226 
-235 SENGGGGV
+235 N
-243 FINQDAS
+243 AS
-250 FVMESGNIVGCSA
+250 YND
-263 VGEHNTAGGVLVAR
+263 
-277 SASFVMKAGKIAG
+277 
-290 CTAARGGGV
+290 GGGV
-299 YVADKNEAKTL
+299 YVCPGAGLVMQGGSIVGCKAKQGGGVYVTDKNEAKTL

-320 VGCVATDE
+320 VGCVATDD
-328 SYSGG
+328 SAGGG
-333 GVANHGD
+333 GVANHGE
-340 FTMTGGTIRSC
+340 FTMTGGTIHRCS
-351 TATAGHGGGICSV
+351 TTKGSGGGICSV

-372 AVVTDCKAGGS
+372 AVIKDCTAGGR
-383 YASSGAMLIS
+383 YASSNAMDVS

-398 TAIIAG
+398 TAVIAG

-425 DEVQNSGVIENG
+425 GQVRNSGVIENG

-450 KGGTFYGSVKNESD
+450 KGGTFNGDVQNKNSI
-464 YDDGVLRRAGT
+464 
-475 ISGGTFNGTV
+475 ISGGTFLGGVRGAWTV
-485 TNEAAGRISGGTY
+485 TFDTDGGSTAPDKQVRANSKVNKPDDPTKEGYTFEGWYDGDKKFDFDTPVSGERTVTLKAKWTKEAA
-498 NGSVYGTFYTVAFVS
+498 
-513 NGGTAVPNQKY
+513 K
-524 ANTPVTA
+524 
-531 PTVSRAGYTLVGWY
+531 
-545 TDEACTAAY
+545 
-554 DFTQPV
+554 
-560 TDSVTLYAKWEAAP
+560 
-574 RYYYNS
+574 YYYYS
-580 GTTTDT
+580 P
-586 DNADEDKK
+586 ADGSADAAK

-599 FDPGAG
+599 FDAG
-605 IYAVSVALSLTGT
+605 VGVYVGMAVLSVCGSAVVLGKK
-618 AWIGR
+618 R
-623 KRH
+623 K

>member
-16 AVLSTAAWAM
+16 AVLSTAAWATL
-26 SPTGFYLNV
+26 PTGFYLNV

-164 LKITGSGSVI
+164 LQHENRDANDSVI
-174 KIESG
+174 QMDSG

-184 DSHPAAIHKFVKE
+184 DSHPDAIHKFVKE

-250 FVMESGNIVGCSA
+250 FVMEGGNIVGCSA

-299 YVADKNEAKTL
+299 YVADRDGDYAL
-310 GRFTMEGGSI
+310 GSFTMNGGTI
-320 VGCVATDE
+320 EWCVAYGSAAYDD
-328 SYSGG
+328 GG
-333 GVANHGD
+333 GVNNLGS
-340 FTMTGGTIRSC
+340 FTMNGGTIRNC
-351 TATAGHGGGICSV
+351 TAAYGYGGGISSLRNITICGDAFV
-364 RQLHISGS
+364 RDCTASQDESS
-372 AVVTDCKAGGS
+372 AMYLNPSNPADRAVIEGGTFRGNI
-383 YASSGAMLIS
+383 YASPYCTGMVAV
-393 PDSTY
+393 T
-398 TAIIAG
+398 G
-404 GTFDG
+404 GTFDPG
-409 NVVNNKST
+409 QPNG
-417 TITGGTFS
+417 ITLYT
-425 DEVQNSGVIENG
+425 V
-437 QFNGAVNN
+437 
-445 YEGTI
+445 
-450 KGGTFYGSVKNESD
+450 
-464 YDDGVLRRAGT
+464 
-475 ISGGTFNGTV
+475 TFN
-485 TNEAAGRISGGTY
+485 
-498 NGSVYGTFYTVAFVS
+498 S
-513 NGGTAVPNQKY
+513 NGGSDVPGQIR
-524 ANTPVTA
+524 ANAAATKPD
-531 PTVSRAGYTLVGWY
+531 SRKVGYTLVGWY

-560 TDSVTLYAKWEAAP
+560 MDSVTLYAKWEAAP

-599 FDPGAG
+599 FDPGAD

>member
-16 AVLSTAAWAM
+16 AVLSTAAWAT
-26 SPTGFYLNV
+26 SPTGFCLNV
-35 ELPSGETIALDVESG
+35 ELPSGKTIALDVESG
-50 DSIDNVKE
+50 DSIDNVKQ
-58 ELEMK
+58 K
-63 TKIAAGEQHLYYGGK
+63 VQNAAGVSVTEQYLYYGGK
-78 LLVDGRTLA
+78 FLNNGRTLA
-87 NYNIQ
+87 DYNIQ
-92 KGSTLLLTTKIK
+92 KESTLLVASEEK
-104 GTPAGEKLTEE
+104 GVPNGVRLTEE
-115 NMSGSTIGAPVTIS
+115 SATGIAIELT
-129 EKTLNSGTYYL
+129 EKTTLTAGEYYL
-140 CNNVKLTQA
+140 CNNVNLTQT
-149 LVIQGDVTL
+149 LVIQGNVTL

-250 FVMESGNIVGCSA
+250 FVMEGGNIVGCSA

-299 YVADKNEAKTL
+299 YVADRDGDYAL
-310 GRFTMEGGSI
+310 GSFTMNGGTI
-320 VGCVATDE
+320 EWCVAYGSAAYDD
-328 SYSGG
+328 GG
-333 GVANHGD
+333 GVNNLGS
-340 FTMTGGTIRSC
+340 FTMNGGTIRNC
-351 TATAGHGGGICSV
+351 TAAYGYGGGISSLRNITICGDAFV
-364 RQLHISGS
+364 RDCTASQDESS
-372 AVVTDCKAGGS
+372 AMYLNPSNPADRAVIEGGTFRGNI
-383 YASSGAMLIS
+383 YASPYCTGMVAV
-393 PDSTY
+393 T
-398 TAIIAG
+398 G
-404 GTFDG
+404 GTFDPG
-409 NVVNNKST
+409 QPNG
-417 TITGGTFS
+417 ITLYT
-425 DEVQNSGVIENG
+425 V
-437 QFNGAVNN
+437 
-445 YEGTI
+445 
-450 KGGTFYGSVKNESD
+450 
-464 YDDGVLRRAGT
+464 
-475 ISGGTFNGTV
+475 TFN
-485 TNEAAGRISGGTY
+485 
-498 NGSVYGTFYTVAFVS
+498 S
-513 NGGTAVPNQKY
+513 NGGSDVPEQMR
-524 ANTPVTA
+524 ANAAATKPD
-531 PTVSRAGYTLVGWY
+531 SRKAGYTLVGWY

-560 TDSVTLYAKWEAAP
+560 TDNITLYAKWEAAP

-586 DNADEDKK
+586 DNADKDKK

>member
-16 AVLSTAAWAM
+16 AVLSTAAWATL
-26 SPTGFYLNV
+26 PTGFYLNV

-50 DSIDNVKE
+50 DSIDNVKQ
-58 ELEMK
+58 K
-63 TKIAAGEQHLYYGGK
+63 VQNAAGVSVTEQYLYYGGK
-78 LLVDGRTLA
+78 FLNNGRTLA
-87 NYNIQ
+87 DYNIQ
-92 KGSTLLLTTKIK
+92 KESTLLLTTKIK

-140 CNNVKLTQA
+140 CNNVKLTQT
-149 LVIQGDVTL
+149 LVIRGNVTL

-250 FVMESGNIVGCSA
+250 FVMEGGNIVGCSA

-299 YVADKNEAKTL
+299 YVADRDGDYAL
-310 GRFTMEGGSI
+310 GSFTMNGGTI
-320 VGCVATDE
+320 EWCVAYGSAAYDD
-328 SYSGG
+328 GG
-333 GVANHGD
+333 GVNNLGS
-340 FTMTGGTIRSC
+340 FTMNGGTIRNC
-351 TATAGHGGGICSV
+351 TAAYGYGGGISSLRNITICGDAYV
-364 RQLHISGS
+364 RDCTASQDKSS
-372 AVVTDCKAGGS
+372 AMYLNPSNPADRAVIEGGTFRGNI
-383 YASSGAMLIS
+383 YASPYCTGMVAV
-393 PDSTY
+393 T
-398 TAIIAG
+398 G
-404 GTFDG
+404 GTFDPG
-409 NVVNNKST
+409 
-417 TITGGTFS
+417 
-425 DEVQNSGVIENG
+425 QPNG
-437 QFNGAVNN
+437 IPLYTV
-445 YEGTI
+445 
-450 KGGTFYGSVKNESD
+450 
-464 YDDGVLRRAGT
+464 
-475 ISGGTFNGTV
+475 TFN
-485 TNEAAGRISGGTY
+485 
-498 NGSVYGTFYTVAFVS
+498 S
-513 NGGTAVPNQKY
+513 NGGSDVPEQIR
-524 ANTPVTA
+524 ANAAATKPD
-531 PTVSRAGYTLVGWY
+531 SRKAGYTLVGWY

-554 DFTQPV
+554 DFTKPV

>member
-1 MKRRFLALVLAGCLA
+1 M
-16 AVLSTAAWAM
+16 LSTAAWAT
-26 SPTGFYLNV
+26 SPTGFCLNV
-35 ELPSGETIALDVESG
+35 ELPSGKTIALDVESG
-50 DSIDNVKE
+50 DSIDNVKQ
-58 ELEMK
+58 K
-63 TKIAAGEQHLYYGGK
+63 VQNAAGVSVTEQYLYYGGK
-78 LLVDGRTLA
+78 FLNNGRTLA
-87 NYNIQ
+87 DYNIQ
-92 KGSTLLLTTKIK
+92 KESTLLVASEEK
-104 GTPAGEKLTEE
+104 GVPNGVRLTEE
-115 NMSGSTIGAPVTIS
+115 SATSIAIELT
-129 EKTLNSGTYYL
+129 EKTTLTAGEYYL
-140 CNNVKLTQA
+140 CNNVNLTHP
-149 LVIQGDVTL
+149 LVIRGNVTL

-164 LKITGSGSVI
+164 LRITGSGSVI

-250 FVMESGNIVGCSA
+250 FVMEGGNIVGCSA

-299 YVADKNEAKTL
+299 YVADRDGDYAL
-310 GRFTMEGGSI
+310 GSFTMNGGTI
-320 VGCVATDE
+320 EWCVAYGSAAYDD
-328 SYSGG
+328 GG
-333 GVANHGD
+333 GVNNLGS
-340 FTMTGGTIRSC
+340 FTMNGGTIRNC
-351 TATAGHGGGICSV
+351 TAAYGYGGGISSLRNITICGDAFV
-364 RQLHISGS
+364 RDCTASQDKSS
-372 AVVTDCKAGGS
+372 AMYLNPSNPADRAVIEGGTFRGNI
-383 YASSGAMLIS
+383 YASPYCTGMVAV
-393 PDSTY
+393 T
-398 TAIIAG
+398 G
-404 GTFDG
+404 GTFDPG
-409 NVVNNKST
+409 QPNG
-417 TITGGTFS
+417 ITLHT
-425 DEVQNSGVIENG
+425 V
-437 QFNGAVNN
+437 
-445 YEGTI
+445 
-450 KGGTFYGSVKNESD
+450 
-464 YDDGVLRRAGT
+464 
-475 ISGGTFNGTV
+475 TFN
-485 TNEAAGRISGGTY
+485 
-498 NGSVYGTFYTVAFVS
+498 S
-513 NGGTAVPNQKY
+513 NGGSDVPEQIR
-524 ANTPVTA
+524 ANAAATKPD
-531 PTVSRAGYTLVGWY
+531 SRKARYTLVGWY

-554 DFTQPV
+554 DFTKPV

-599 FDPGAG
+599 FDAGVG

>member
-35 ELPSGETIALDVESG
+35 ELPSGKTIALDVESG
-50 DSIDNVKE
+50 DSIDNVKQ
-58 ELEMK
+58 K
-63 TKIAAGEQHLYYGGK
+63 VQNAAGVSATEQYLYYGGK
-78 LLVDGRTLA
+78 FLNNGRTLA
-87 NYNIQ
+87 DYNIQ
-92 KGSTLLLTTKIK
+92 KESTLLVASEAK
-104 GTPAGEKLTEE
+104 GTPSGTPLTAAEPSKEWVNITEEKVLTE
-115 NMSGSTIGAPVTIS
+115 
-129 EKTLNSGTYYL
+129 GTYFL
-140 CNNVKLTQA
+140 CNNVNLTHP
-149 LVIQGDVTL
+149 LVIRGNVTL

-179 TLTLV
+179 SLTLV

-250 FVMESGNIVGCSA
+250 FVMEGGNIVGCSA

-299 YVADKNEAKTL
+299 YVADRDGDYAL
-310 GRFTMEGGSI
+310 GSFTMNGGTI
-320 VGCVATDE
+320 EWCVAYGSAAYDD
-328 SYSGG
+328 GG
-333 GVANHGD
+333 GVNNLGS
-340 FTMTGGTIRSC
+340 FTMNGGTIRNC
-351 TATAGHGGGICSV
+351 TAAYGYGGGISSLRNITICGDAYV
-364 RQLHISGS
+364 RDCTASQDKSS
-372 AVVTDCKAGGS
+372 AMYLNPSNPADRAVIEGGTFRGNI
-383 YASSGAMLIS
+383 YASPYCTGMVAV
-393 PDSTY
+393 T
-398 TAIIAG
+398 G
-404 GTFDG
+404 GTFDPG
-409 NVVNNKST
+409 QPNG
-417 TITGGTFS
+417 ITLYT
-425 DEVQNSGVIENG
+425 V
-437 QFNGAVNN
+437 
-445 YEGTI
+445 
-450 KGGTFYGSVKNESD
+450 
-464 YDDGVLRRAGT
+464 
-475 ISGGTFNGTV
+475 TFN
-485 TNEAAGRISGGTY
+485 
-498 NGSVYGTFYTVAFVS
+498 S
-513 NGGTAVPNQKY
+513 NGGSDVPGQIR
-524 ANTPVTA
+524 ANAAATKPD
-531 PTVSRAGYTLVGWY
+531 SRKAGYTLVGWY

-554 DFTQPV
+554 DFTKPV
-560 TDSVTLYAKWEAAP
+560 TDNITLYAKWEAAP